1 MERHG
6 PVHGFTGGIWRMT
19 GTTAARI
26 AKRFVG
32 LPLEQRQQFLARLRQ
47 EGKDF
52 SLLPVPVSRHDVTAI
67 PLSFAQQR
75 LLFLWQLD
83 PSSDAYKM
91 TTGLRLQ
98 GTLNETA
105 LRRAFD
111 YLIERHEVLR
121 TVFHTDGD
129 QAQQVLLHDQTVALD
144 SIDLSGLADVELRDA
159 ELALRVVTVTSQP
172 FDLRTGPLLRA
183 HLFRLAG
190 DEHVLVVSMHHIV
203 SDGWSMDVMIQ
214 EFVHCYQ
221 AYCEGREPALPE
233 LPLQYADYAIWQRS
247 WLEAGEGARQLDYWR
262 NQLGDEQPL
271 LDAAQDFPRPH
282 TQSYQGEHLRFDF
295 GADLSRQL
303 NAFARTQGVTLFM
316 LVLAGFSLFLSRK
329 AGQRDIRIGVPNAN
343 RGRAETEGLIGF
355 FINTQVL
362 RCEVEERLSYLDL
375 LAQIRDTSFG
385 AQAHQ
390 DVPFEQLVDQLAP
403 ERSLG
408 HNPLFQ
414 AKFNQN
420 VILKQKTA
428 LKLAGLEVSEYAFDK
443 QGAHFDLALDITDD
457 GTLIHG
463 DMAYASD
470 LYRRSTVEGFIPE
483 MLALFKTLL
492 DAPQAPLFRLGA
504 LTVEPP
510 PAAREP
516 APHLLQLWDRQV
528 ERQPDAQAAR
538 CLERTLTTLQLDQAA
553 NQLAH
558 QLIRMGVSEG
568 QPVAVLMERSLDWLT
583 AVLAIFKAG
592 GVYMPL
598 DVKAPDARLQ
608 QMLVNTQARV
618 LLCAE
623 GDVRQT
629 SLAFAGCQ
637 GLAWTPAHWQALP
650 VSRPDTGLSADS
662 AAYVIHTSGST
673 GQPKGVLVSQGALAS
688 YVRGLLERLQL
699 APEASMA
706 LVSTIAADLGH
717 TVLFGALCS
726 GRTLHVLT
734 EALGFDP
741 DAFAAYMAEHQVGV
755 LKIVPGH
762 LTALLQASQPADVL
776 PQHALIVGGE
786 ACSPAL
792 VEHVRQLKPDCRVI
806 NHYGPSETTV
816 GVLTHE
822 VPVSLPEDVCV
833 STGVRSVEPL
843 CSVPVGAPLPGASA
857 YVLDDVLNPV
867 GQQVAGELYIGGDSV
882 ALGYIGQ
889 PALTA
894 ERFVPDPFA
903 QEGARVYRSGDRMRR
918 NHQGLLEF
926 IGRADDQVKVRGY
939 RVEPAE
945 VARVLLG
952 LPAVA
957 QASVLALPVDDDETR
972 LQLVA
977 YCVAATDTGLNVD
990 SLREQLAA
998 RLPDYMVP
1006 AQIMLLDRLPLTAN
1020 GKLDKRAL
1028 PKPGVVKQRYTAP
1041 VGEIEEKLAAV
1052 WADVLKLEQV
1062 GSTDNFFELGGDS
1075 ILSLQII
1082 ARAKRQGI
1090 KLSPKQLF
1098 EKQTIGQL
1106 ASVARLIQKKPA
1118 AGVELVSGSL
1128 PLLPIQARFFELD
1141 IPERQHWNQALMLK
1155 PLQTLDAIHLQA
1167 ALAALIEQH
1176 DALRLG
1182 FTQQDGQWQATF
1194 GTLNARDLLWTH
1206 ALDSAERLTELAEE
1220 AQRSLDLKNG
1230 PLLRAVLVNLPQGEQ
1245 RLLLV
1250 IHHLVVDGVS
1260 WRVLLEDL
1268 QQAYVAIA
1276 AGQPLALPAKTTSL
1290 QRWAEHLQAYAQSA
1304 ALEQELNYWQT
1315 RLQDVS
1321 DALPCDHPHGAQ
1333 QQKHAV
1339 SVVTQL
1345 NGELTRKLLQ
1355 DAPAAYRTQIN
1366 DLLLTALARVVSRWT
1381 AQPHA
1386 LIRLEGHGREDLFDA
1401 LDITRT
1407 VGWFSNL
1414 YPVRL
1419 TPQATLA
1426 DSIMTIKEQLRA
1438 VPDKGIGYGALRYL
1452 GSESARQTLQALP
1465 LGSIVFN
1472 YLGQFDGSFDAH
1484 GALFTPSADSS
1495 GASQSAHAP
1504 LAAPISINGQVYG
1517 GELRLSWTFSGAVFE
1532 RDTVQRLADEYAV
1545 ELQQL
1550 IAHCTAEGV
1559 AGVTPSDFPLARL
1572 SQSQL
1577 SGLPIPAGQIEDIY
1591 PLAPMQQ
1598 GMLFHTLFEQEAGN
1612 YINQMRIEVSGLDV
1626 SRFRAAW
1633 QATLDAHEVLRS
1645 GFVSHLQQSLQV
1657 VLRDVSM
1664 PFVELD
1670 AREHSSEWIDDWANA
1685 DRQQGFDL
1693 AQGPLLR
1700 LAVLRTGEQSHQLV
1714 YTSHHILM
1722 DGWSSSRLLGEVLQR
1737 YSGQTLPRQVSRY
1750 RDYIE
1755 WLQRQDAGLSERF
1768 WTNQLAE
1775 LDEPTRLVQAFKAP
1789 ENGQGHGDYLQL
1801 IDADSTRQLS
1811 EFAREQRVTLNTL
1824 VQSAWLLVLQRY
1836 TGQSSVTFGA
1846 TVAGRPAELPG
1857 VEEQLG
1863 LFINTLPVIASPRPE
1878 QRVADWVQQVQAKNI
1893 ALREHEH
1900 TPLYDI
1906 QRWARSAGEALF
1918 DTILVF
1924 ENYPV
1929 SEALQ
1934 QAAPPGLEFGG
1945 LHTQEQTHYPLT
1957 LVVNLGETLSLR
1969 FSYARQFFS
1978 ELHMA
1983 QLSAHFQQVLQTLVR
1998 DPQAAIG
2005 ELALLNVTEQQQ
2017 VLRDWNATAA
2027 EFP

>member
-1 MERHG
+1 
-6 PVHGFTGGIWRMT
+6 
-19 GTTAARI
+19 
-26 AKRFVG
+26 
-32 LPLEQRQQFLARLRQ
+32 
-47 EGKDF
+47 
-52 SLLPVPVSRHDVTAI
+52 
-67 PLSFAQQR
+67 
-75 LLFLWQLD
+75 
-83 PSSDAYKM
+83 
-91 TTGLRLQ
+91 
-98 GTLNETA
+98 
-105 LRRAFD
+105 
-111 YLIERHEVLR
+111 
-121 TVFHTDGD
+121 
-129 QAQQVLLHDQTVALD
+129 
-144 SIDLSGLADVELRDA
+144 
-159 ELALRVVTVTSQP
+159 
-172 FDLRTGPLLRA
+172 
-183 HLFRLAG
+183 
-190 DEHVLVVSMHHIV
+190 
-203 SDGWSMDVMIQ
+203 
-214 EFVHCYQ
+214 
-221 AYCEGREPALPE
+221 
-233 LPLQYADYAIWQRS
+233 
-247 WLEAGEGARQLDYWR
+247 
-262 NQLGDEQPL
+262 
-271 LDAAQDFPRPH
+271 
-282 TQSYQGEHLRFDF
+282 
-295 GADLSRQL
+295 
-303 NAFARTQGVTLFM
+303 
-316 LVLAGFSLFLSRK
+316 
-329 AGQRDIRIGVPNAN
+329 
-343 RGRAETEGLIGF
+343 
-355 FINTQVL
+355 
-362 RCEVEERLSYLDL
+362 
-375 LAQIRDTSFG
+375 
-385 AQAHQ
+385 
-390 DVPFEQLVDQLAP
+390 
-403 ERSLG
+403 
-408 HNPLFQ
+408 
-414 AKFNQN
+414 
-420 VILKQKTA
+420 
-428 LKLAGLEVSEYAFDK
+428 
-443 QGAHFDLALDITDD
+443 
-457 GTLIHG
+457 
-463 DMAYASD
+463 
-470 LYRRSTVEGFIPE
+470 
-483 MLALFKTLL
+483 
-492 DAPQAPLFRLGA
+492 
-504 LTVEPP
+504 
-510 PAAREP
+510 
-516 APHLLQLWDRQV
+516 
-528 ERQPDAQAAR
+528 
-538 CLERTLTTLQLDQAA
+538 
-553 NQLAH
+553 
-558 QLIRMGVSEG
+558 
-568 QPVAVLMERSLDWLT
+568 
-583 AVLAIFKAG
+583 
-592 GVYMPL
+592 
-598 DVKAPDARLQ
+598 
-608 QMLVNTQARV
+608 
-618 LLCAE
+618 
-623 GDVRQT
+623 
-629 SLAFAGCQ
+629 
-637 GLAWTPAHWQALP
+637 
-650 VSRPDTGLSADS
+650 
-662 AAYVIHTSGST
+662 
-673 GQPKGVLVSQGALAS
+673 
-688 YVRGLLERLQL
+688 
-699 APEASMA
+699 
-706 LVSTIAADLGH
+706 
-717 TVLFGALCS
+717 
-726 GRTLHVLT
+726 
-734 EALGFDP
+734 
-741 DAFAAYMAEHQVGV
+741 
-755 LKIVPGH
+755 
-762 LTALLQASQPADVL
+762 
-776 PQHALIVGGE
+776 
-786 ACSPAL
+786 
-792 VEHVRQLKPDCRVI
+792 
-806 NHYGPSETTV
+806 
-816 GVLTHE
+816 
-822 VPVSLPEDVCV
+822 
-833 STGVRSVEPL
+833 
-843 CSVPVGAPLPGASA
+843 
-857 YVLDDVLNPV
+857 
-867 GQQVAGELYIGGDSV
+867 
-882 ALGYIGQ
+882 
-889 PALTA
+889 
-894 ERFVPDPFA
+894 
-903 QEGARVYRSGDRMRR
+903 
-918 NHQGLLEF
+918 
-926 IGRADDQVKVRGY
+926 
-939 RVEPAE
+939 
-945 VARVLLG
+945 
-952 LPAVA
+952 
-957 QASVLALPVDDDETR
+957 
-972 LQLVA
+972 
-977 YCVAATDTGLNVD
+977 
-990 SLREQLAA
+990 
-998 RLPDYMVP
+998 
-1006 AQIMLLDRLPLTAN
+1006 
-1020 GKLDKRAL
+1020 
-1028 PKPGVVKQRYTAP
+1028 
-1041 VGEIEEKLAAV
+1041 
-1052 WADVLKLEQV
+1052 
-1062 GSTDNFFELGGDS
+1062 
-1075 ILSLQII
+1075 
-1082 ARAKRQGI
+1082 
-1090 KLSPKQLF
+1090 
-1098 EKQTIGQL
+1098 
-1106 ASVARLIQKKPA
+1106 
-1118 AGVELVSGSL
+1118 
-1128 PLLPIQARFFELD
+1128 
-1141 IPERQHWNQALMLK
+1141 
-1155 PLQTLDAIHLQA
+1155 
-1167 ALAALIEQH
+1167 
-1176 DALRLG
+1176 
-1182 FTQQDGQWQATF
+1182 
-1194 GTLNARDLLWTH
+1194 
-1206 ALDSAERLTELAEE
+1206 
-1220 AQRSLDLKNG
+1220 
-1230 PLLRAVLVNLPQGEQ
+1230 
-1245 RLLLV
+1245 
-1250 IHHLVVDGVS
+1250 
-1260 WRVLLEDL
+1260 
-1268 QQAYVAIA
+1268 
-1276 AGQPLALPAKTTSL
+1276 
-1290 QRWAEHLQAYAQSA
+1290 
-1304 ALEQELNYWQT
+1304 
-1315 RLQDVS
+1315 
-1321 DALPCDHPHGAQ
+1321 
-1333 QQKHAV
+1333 
-1339 SVVTQL
+1339 VVTQL